1 MIDRDFLLG
10 KKAEAMIPWAGSTH
24 LIHPELQSPLR
35 KLTEAA
41 AAEGFQLKLVSGF
54 RSYEKQLSIWNQ
66 KAQGLR
72 AVLDDEGEPL
82 YLEDYSSAEWVTK
95 ILRWSA
101 LPGASRHH
109 WGTDI
114 DVIDQAALAAG
125 ETFDLLASEC
135 APEGVFGDFHLWLDE
150 KIKHGESFGFYR
162 PYAEDLGGVA
172 PEKWHLSYAPLSNDF
187 FQHYDQELFIE
198 NCKSAHLLL
207 GKEVLEQAAQLY
219 QRFFL
224 RINSS
229 T

>member
-10 KKAEAMIPWAGSTH
+10 KNADAMIPWAGSSH
-24 LIHPELQSPLR
+24 LIHRELQSPLK

-41 AAEGFQLKLVSGF
+41 ANDGFQLKVVSGF

-72 AVLDDEGEPL
+72 AVLDDEGDPL
-82 YLEDYSSAEWVTK
+82 HLEDFSKQDWVLK

-114 DVIDQAALAAG
+114 DVIDQGALSTG

-150 KIKHGESFGFYR
+150 KILNGESFGFYR
-162 PYAEDLGGVA
+162 PYADDLGGVA
-172 PEKWHLSYAPLSNDF
+172 PEKWHLSYAPLSKDF
-187 FQHYDQELFIE
+187 FQSYDLELFLKNCQSE
-198 NCKSAHLLL
+198 NLLL
-207 GKEVLEQAAQLY
+207 RTEILEQAEQLY

-224 RINSS
+224 RV
-229 T
+229 TP